1 MENNLKKWVIDV
13 IINKLADYEGVKCY
27 GSDIAYQILEEYNID
42 GSYTYSAYEAVEWVK
57 TYFEDLGEAVEH
69 YEDVFGEKDSLPNVF
84 DKPEAFQ
91 VCILLLLADYYIQN
105 NPGIIDV
112 ADEEIV
118 IDKKLIKNLSEW
130 LEYQANFY
138 GLLYIRPFI
147 DKKDEAKC

>member
-1 MENNLKKWVIDV
+1 MELKNWVIDV
-13 IINKLADYEGVKCY
+13 ITEKLSEYEGVKCY

-69 YEDVFGEKDSLPNVF
+69 YEEVR
-84 DKPEAFQ
+84 
-91 VCILLLLADYYIQN
+91 ILLLLADYYIQN
-105 NPGIIDV
+105 NPDIIDV

-130 LEYQANFY
+130 LEYQVNFY
-138 GLLYIRPFI
+138 GLLDIRPFI
-147 DKKDEAKC
+147 DEDGESEC